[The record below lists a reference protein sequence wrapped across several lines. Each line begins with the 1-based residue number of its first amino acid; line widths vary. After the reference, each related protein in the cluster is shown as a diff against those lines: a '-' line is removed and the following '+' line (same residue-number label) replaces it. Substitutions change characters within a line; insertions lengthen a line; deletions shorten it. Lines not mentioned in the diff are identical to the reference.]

1 MRRHPDYLLR
11 HAADTDLIVPVGRAA
26 AKFPGM
32 ITVNGTGRF
41 LWERLSAEQT
51 ADSLTE
57 ALCETYDVTREQARA
72 DVETFLRRLRLAG
85 ALLEPGSPA
94 EGGES

>member
-1 MRRHPDYLLR
+1 MRQHPDYILR
-11 HAADTDLIVPVGRAA
+11 RAADTNLIVPVGKAA

-41 LWERLSAEQT
+41 LWERLAAEQT
-51 ADSLTE
+51 AGSLTE
-57 ALCETYDVTREQARA
+57 ALCETYDVEREQARA
-72 DVETFLRRLRLAG
+72 DVEDFLRRLRLAG
-85 ALLEPGSPA
+85 ALLEPDSPA